1 MISEQKDLLAAA
13 RAGDREA
20 CQEIV
25 RTNDRLIWSIV
36 QRYTGRGVELDD
48 LFQLGCIGFLKA
60 IRGFDPAYGT
70 RFSTYAVPKIAGE
83 IRRFLRDDG
92 ALKVS
97 RGVKEQAGKL
107 HVVRERLR
115 AALGREPTV
124 SELAEETGM
133 ELESIAAVEAATAQV
148 ASLQS
153 ETADGLTLETALG
166 DSGME
171 ETLVERLALRDAV
184 ERLPERERMVIILR
198 YWRGFTQERTARV
211 VGVSQVQVSRIER
224 KAVQRLRELLG

>member
-1 MISEQKDLLAAA
+1 
-13 RAGDREA
+13 
-20 CQEIV
+20 
-25 RTNDRLIWSIV
+25 
-36 QRYTGRGVELDD
+36 
-48 LFQLGCIGFLKA
+48 
-60 IRGFDPAYGT
+60 
-70 RFSTYAVPKIAGE
+70 
-83 IRRFLRDDG
+83 
-92 ALKVS
+92 
-97 RGVKEQAGKL
+97 
-107 HVVRERLR
+107 
-115 AALGREPTV
+115 
-124 SELAEETGM
+124 M

-224 KAVQRLRELLG
+224 KAVQRLRELMG